1 MNDATLTIFTISG
14 QQVNEIKNINGQ
26 TVSIK
31 RDSLPSGIYFV
42 RVSQG
47 NGLISTVK
55 ICITD

>member
-1 MNDATLTIFTISG
+1 LTIFTISG

-42 RVSQG
+42 RVSQV